1 MKLHLE
7 ELISSIILETLFSKF
22 NNFSYKPCHFSTD
35 YEVAL
40 ESVCLD
46 ATTFIN
52 VLKSDR
58 DSQETAFVLIK
69 SDGTKSSFHLP
80 ESRIGEFV

>member
-46 ATTFIN
+46 ATTFN

-58 DSQETAFVLIK
+58 DSQEMAFVFIK
-69 SDGTKSSFHLP
+69 SDGTKSSFPLP